1 MASPHET
8 ILVKD
13 ALVFL
18 FAAGIIV
25 PVFKKL
31 HLPLVV
37 GFVLAGI
44 GLGPYGLA
52 SYIQEAPF
60 LRFITIS
67 DPKAAHT
74 FAELGILFLL
84 FKLGLDFSFE
94 KLWQLRHLVFGAGA
108 LQTSLSA
115 LIIAFIAY
123 WLGLSPLAATI
134 TGLALALSSTAI
146 VSQLLIDQGKLA
158 LPVGRASI
166 AVLLFQDLL
175 VAPILIFI
183 SFASTNDDGSLAKII
198 IKAILEGT
206 AALMVIYLLA
216 RYCLRPVYHL
226 ALETGGRELLMAL
239 TLFTVIGAAGLTAGA
254 GLSLGLGAF
263 LAGLLVGETEFKHQ
277 IEVDLDPFK
286 GLLLG
291 LFFMTVGMGI
301 NLQVIYNDLFFIV
314 TALIGLL
321 LLKAIIAFLA
331 IDLMTQ
337 KSRQTALEAAGLLAP
352 AGEFAFVILAAATT
366 SGILLSEQAMPIA
379 AIAGISMLLTPL
391 TAYLGR
397 LVANHLCPKAP
408 SSHALTEYV
417 DLEGHVIIAGFG
429 RVGHAV
435 ARILKTEDT
444 DFVAL
449 DNSADTVSTRRKQHA
464 KVYYGDASRPEI
476 LTRAGANGAALFV
489 VTVDDKDSAS
499 AMVKAFRTLSKTTP
513 VLARARDAEHA
524 GELLEAGADF
534 VIPDA
539 VEAGLQLAG
548 RALEQFGFDRKSV
561 LTRLDLEREAEYKR
575 GTKGDINLPE
585 AEKNH

>member
-1 MASPHET
+1 MASPQET
-8 ILVKD
+8 MLVKD

-25 PVFKKL
+25 PVFRKL

-37 GFVLAGI
+37 GFVIAGI
-44 GLGPYGLA
+44 GLGPFGLA
-52 SYIQEAPF
+52 SFIQEVPF
-60 LRFITIS
+60 LAYITIS
-67 DPKAAHT
+67 DQKAAHT
-74 FAELGILFLL
+74 FAELGVLFLL

-115 LIIAFIAY
+115 LIIGLLAY
-123 WLGLSPLAATI
+123 WFGFTALAAI
-134 TGLALALSSTAI
+134 IVGLALALSSTAI
-146 VSQLLIDQGKLA
+146 VSQLLIDQRKLTQP
-158 LPVGRASI
+158 LGRASI

-183 SFASTNDDGSLAKII
+183 GFASTNDDGSLTTII
-198 IKAILEGT
+198 IRALLEG
-206 AALMVIYLLA
+206 AGALMIIYLLA

-226 ALETGGRELLMAL
+226 ALETGGRDLLMAL
-239 TLFTVIGAAGLTAGA
+239 TLFTVIGAAGLTASA

-277 IEVDLDPFK
+277 IDVDLDPFK

-301 NLQVIYNDLFFIV
+301 NLQIIVENGLFICG
-314 TALIGLL
+314 ALLALL
-321 LLKAIIAFLA
+321 VFKALIAFLA
-331 IDLMTQ
+331 IDLMAQ
-337 KSRQTALEAAGLLAP
+337 KSRETAIEAASLLAP
-352 AGEFAFVILAAATT
+352 AGEFAFVILAAATLGGVLT
-366 SGILLSEQAMPIA
+366 PEQAMPIA
-379 AIAGISMLLTPL
+379 AIAGLSMLLTPL

-397 LVANHLCPKAP
+397 LAATRLCPKAP
-408 SSHALTEYV
+408 SSYALTDYA

-435 ARILKTEDT
+435 ARILKTEQA

-449 DNSADTVSTRRKQHA
+449 DNSAALVSSRRKQHT

-476 LTRAGANGAALFV
+476 LSRAGANGAALFV

-499 AMVKAFRTLSKTTP
+499 AMVKAFRTLSTTIP

-524 GELLEAGADF
+524 NELLEAGADF

-561 LTRLDLEREAEYKR
+561 LSRLDLEREAEYER
-575 GTKGDINLPE
+575 GTKAGMKLVE
-585 AEKNH
+585 

>member
-1 MASPHET
+1 MVASPQET
-8 ILVKD
+8 MLVKD

-37 GFVLAGI
+37 GFVIAGI
-44 GLGPYGLA
+44 GLGPFGLA
-52 SYIQEAPF
+52 SFIQEAPF
-60 LRFITIS
+60 LRYITIS
-67 DPKAAHT
+67 DQKAAHI
-74 FAELGILFLL
+74 FAELGVLFLL

-115 LIIAFIAY
+115 IIIALVAY
-123 WLGLSPLAATI
+123 WFGFTSLAAI
-134 TGLALALSSTAI
+134 IVGLALALSSTAI
-146 VSQLLIDQGKLA
+146 VSQLLIDQRKLTQP
-158 LPVGRASI
+158 LGRASI
-166 AVLLFQDLL
+166 SVLLFQDLL

-183 SFASTNDDGSLAKII
+183 GFASTNVDGGLTTII
-198 IKAILEGT
+198 IR
-206 AALMVIYLLA
+206 ALMEGAGALLVIYLLA

-226 ALETGGRELLMAL
+226 ALETGGRDLLLAL

-277 IEVDLDPFK
+277 IDVDLDPFK

-301 NLQVIYNDLFFIV
+301 NLQIIYQNGFLIV
-314 TALIGLL
+314 SALIGLL
-321 LLKAIIAFLA
+321 LLKAMIAFLA
-331 IDLMTQ
+331 IDFMTQ
-337 KSRQTALEAAGLLAP
+337 KSRETAIEAASLLAP
-352 AGEFAFVILAAATT
+352 AGEFAFVILAAATL
-366 SGILLSEQAMPIA
+366 GDILTPEQAMPIA

-391 TAYLGR
+391 TAYFGR
-397 LVANHLCPKAP
+397 LAANLLCPKPA
-408 SSHALTEYV
+408 SSYALTDFA

-435 ARILKTEDT
+435 ARILKTERA

-449 DNSADTVSTRRKQHA
+449 DNSPGTVSSRRKQHT

-476 LTRAGANGAALFV
+476 LSRAGANGAALFV

-499 AMVKAFRTLSKTTP
+499 AMVKAFRTLSTTIP

-524 GELLEAGADF
+524 NELLEAGADF

-561 LTRLDLEREAEYKR
+561 LSRLDLERAAAYER
-575 GTKGDINLPE
+575 GTKDGVKRGGD
-585 AEKNH
+585 

>member
-1 MASPHET
+1 M
-8 ILVKD
+8 LVKD

-37 GFVLAGI
+37 GFVIAGI
-44 GLGPYGLA
+44 GLGPFGLA
-52 SYIQEAPF
+52 AFIQEVPF
-60 LRFITIS
+60 LHYITIS
-67 DPKAAHT
+67 DQKAAHA
-74 FAELGILFLL
+74 FAELGVLFLL

-94 KLWQLRHLVFGAGA
+94 KLWQLRRLVFGAGA
-108 LQTSLSA
+108 LQTSVSA
-115 LIIAFIAY
+115 LIIALVAY
-123 WLGLSPLAATI
+123 WFGFTALAAI
-134 TGLALALSSTAI
+134 IVGLALALSSTAI
-146 VSQLLIDQGKLA
+146 VSQLLIDQRTLTQP
-158 LPVGRASI
+158 LGRASI

-183 SFASTNDDGSLAKII
+183 GFASTNDDGSLTTII
-198 IKAILEGT
+198 IR
-206 AALMVIYLLA
+206 ALMEGAGALMIIYLLA

-226 ALETGGRELLMAL
+226 ALGTGGRDLLMAL
-239 TLFTVIGAAGLTAGA
+239 TLFTVIGAAGLTASA

-277 IEVDLDPFK
+277 IDVDLDPFK

-301 NLQVIYNDLFFIV
+301 NLQIIVENWLFIGG
-314 TALIGLL
+314 ALLGLL
-321 LLKAIIAFLA
+321 LLKALIAFLA
-331 IDLMTQ
+331 IDFMSH
-337 KSRQTALEAAGLLAP
+337 KSRETAIEAASLLAP
-352 AGEFAFVILAAATT
+352 AGEFAFVVLAAATLG
-366 SGILLSEQAMPIA
+366 GILTQEQAMPIA

-397 LVANHLCPKAP
+397 LAAARFFPKVP
-408 SSHALTEYV
+408 SSYALTDYA
-417 DLEGHVIIAGFG
+417 DLEGHVVIAGFG

-435 ARILKTEDT
+435 ARILKTERA

-449 DNSADTVSTRRKQHA
+449 DNHADTVSSRRKQHT
-464 KVYYGDASRPEI
+464 KVYFGDASRPEI
-476 LTRAGANGAALFV
+476 LARAGASGAALFV

-499 AMVKAFRTLSKTTP
+499 AMVKAFRTLSTTTP

-524 GELLEAGADF
+524 NELLEAGADF

-548 RALEQFGFDRKSV
+548 RALEQFGFDRKAV
-561 LTRLDLEREAEYKR
+561 LSRLDLERVAEYER
-575 GTKGDINLPE
+575 GTQEGD
-585 AEKNH
+585 EK